1 MKTAIIALSAAAL
14 VAAQSAAIAQAM
26 AGKTPASHHKVARK
40 PHQNVSVYAPMRE
53 IQARAPRRGY
63 PGAFGYAPNEPIDRD
78 LESSRQAGGGG
89 GGGGGGGAGGM

>member
-14 VAAQSAAIAQAM
+14 LATPPAAFAQAL

-53 IQARAPRRGY
+53 MQARAPRRGY
-63 PGAFGYAPNEPIDRD
+63 PAAFGYAPNESIDRD
-78 LESSRQAGGGG
+78 LEMSRQAGGGG
-89 GGGGGGGAGGM
+89 GGGGAGGM